1 MFITSQFYE
10 EDLKWKMEKKYFYW
24 FYLGL
29 SEVISI
35 ISYPIFSFMI
45 LFFFK
50 KAIRENLQDVIV
62 TPTGRVHESGHPA
75 RAACVW
81 IRSSGKRGNHPADVA
96 LQARNPE
103 RGGG

>member
-1 MFITSQFYE
+1 
-10 EDLKWKMEKKYFYW
+10 
-24 FYLGL
+24 
-29 SEVISI
+29 
-35 ISYPIFSFMI
+35 MI

-81 IRSSGKRGNHPADVA
+81 IPASGKGSKHPAGVA
-96 LQARNPE
+96 LHAGNPE
-103 RGGG
+103 RRKVGKSCVPFSHGFDWTLSL